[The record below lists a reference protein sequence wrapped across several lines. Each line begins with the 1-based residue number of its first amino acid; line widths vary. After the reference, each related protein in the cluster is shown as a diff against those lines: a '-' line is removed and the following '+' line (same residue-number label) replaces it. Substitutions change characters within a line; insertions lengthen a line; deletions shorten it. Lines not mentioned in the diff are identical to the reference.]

1 MRLLERKPAQTAH
14 HLLARKPA
22 APTKIPLMNVADDS
36 FTSQHKMRLLDS
48 RNANNTTVA
57 KIQKPSTSGRFMAPQ
72 HPRPAVSGVVEGE
85 SHEARLQRL
94 RQHSEKLMRSGAAQ
108 KPKPVTLNKPL
119 RQRRKFTPA
128 RNLFSIAEDAV
139 SPAEDFDNVFGAA
152 SQPGKTAQRAEEERR
167 ERREKRALKQERS
180 SSSVK
185 KARKDA
191 GKQADTPE
199 GHGAESASQLL
210 QTVRSMKKEKTPAP
224 EPEVEEEQD
233 FVGYLADS
241 VTGAADSIT
250 GACVDAAKYFFD
262 PTQYVLS
269 DSSSDE
275 EEMAVLGNYFNGH
288 P

>member
-1 MRLLERKPAQTAH
+1 M
-14 HLLARKPA
+14 
-22 APTKIPLMNVADDS
+22 
-36 FTSQHKMRLLDS
+36 
-48 RNANNTTVA
+48 
-57 KIQKPSTSGRFMAPQ
+57 G
-72 HPRPAVSGVVEGE
+72 
-85 SHEARLQRL
+85 
-94 RQHSEKLMRSGAAQ
+94 
-108 KPKPVTLNKPL
+108 
-119 RQRRKFTPA
+119 
-128 RNLFSIAEDAV
+128 
-139 SPAEDFDNVFGAA
+139 
-152 SQPGKTAQRAEEERR
+152 
-167 ERREKRALKQERS
+167 
-180 SSSVK
+180 
-185 KARKDA
+185 KDA